1 MKDTRFIRLTAIP
14 LTAIR
19 LEATRL
25 ASASTQILAA
35 GSKILNGSQ
44 SVKLV
49 AMLAICSLCW
59 FSGRA
64 SAYNAS
70 IYNSLS
76 RSRDALLTQRAHLQD
91 AAADVQTKINEYKGK
106 LDSINSYLTDT
117 DNALRDVESAMAR
130 AN

>member
-1 MKDTRFIRLTAIP
+1 MKEPRSISITAILAVGLKAVKSP
-14 LTAIR
+14 R
-19 LEATRL
+19 LHK
-25 ASASTQILAA
+25 AA
-35 GSKILNGSQ
+35 VFMVIC
-44 SVKLV
+44 
-49 AMLAICSLCW
+49 MLCFL
-59 FSGRA
+59 SGRA

-91 AAADVQTKINEYKGK
+91 AAAEVNTRINELKGK
-106 LDSINSYLTDT
+106 LDSINSYLADT

>member
-1 MKDTRFIRLTAIP
+1 MKDPRSISIT
-14 LTAIR
+14 
-19 LEATRL
+19 
-25 ASASTQILAA
+25 
-35 GSKILNGSQ
+35 
-44 SVKLV
+44 
-49 AMLAICSLCW
+49 AMLACGWKTVKNPRLLKAVALVAICSLCW

-91 AAADVQTKINEYKGK
+91 AAAEVNTRINELKGK
-106 LDSINSYLTDT
+106 LDSINSYLADT

>member
-1 MKDTRFIRLTAIP
+1 VKDPRFIRL
-14 LTAIR
+14 
-19 LEATRL
+19 
-25 ASASTQILAA
+25 AA
-35 GSKILNGSQ
+35 MLGIGLNA
-44 SVKLV
+44 VKNPRSLRMI

-70 IYNSLS
+70 ILNSLS

-91 AAADVQTKINEYKGK
+91 AADEVKTKINDYQTK

>member
-1 MKDTRFIRLTAIP
+1 M
-14 LTAIR
+14 
-19 LEATRL
+19 
-25 ASASTQILAA
+25 LAA
-35 GSKILNGSQ
+35 GFKAPKGASSLKFI
-44 SVKLV
+44 

-76 RSRDALLTQRAHLQD
+76 RSRDALLTQRSHLKD
-91 AAADVQTKINEYKGK
+91 AAAEVQTKINEYQGK
-106 LDSINSYLTDT
+106 LDSINSYLSDT

>member
-1 MKDTRFIRLTAIP
+1 MKDPRSIRL
-14 LTAIR
+14 L
-19 LEATRL
+19 
-25 ASASTQILAA
+25 
-35 GSKILNGSQ
+35 
-44 SVKLV
+44 

-59 FSGRA
+59 ISGRA

-70 IYNSLS
+70 ILNSLA
-76 RSRDALLTQRAHLQD
+76 RSRDALLTQRVHLQD
-91 AAADVQTKINEYKGK
+91 AAAETQTKITEYQNK

>member
-1 MKDTRFIRLTAIP
+1 MEDPRYLRLKTM
-14 LTAIR
+14 
-19 LEATRL
+19 
-25 ASASTQILAA
+25 LAA
-35 GSKILNGSQ
+35 SKKITHRFSINLI
-44 SVKLV
+44 

-70 IYNSLS
+70 ILNSLA
-76 RSRDALLTQRAHLQD
+76 RSRDALLTQRAHLRD
-91 AAADVQTKINEYKGK
+91 AADDTRQKIAELQSK
-106 LDSINSYLTDT
+106 LDSINSYLADT

>member
-1 MKDTRFIRLTAIP
+1 MEDSRYLRVIAMLRAAMKNAAHPQSRRF
-14 LTAIR
+14 
-19 LEATRL
+19 
-25 ASASTQILAA
+25 
-35 GSKILNGSQ
+35 
-44 SVKLV
+44 V

-70 IYNSLS
+70 ILNSLA

-91 AAADVQTKINEYKGK
+91 AADETQRKINEYQSK

>member
-1 MKDTRFIRLTAIP
+1 VKDPRSIRLTAI
-14 LTAIR
+14 
-19 LEATRL
+19 L
-25 ASASTQILAA
+25 AGDLKTI
-35 GSKILNGSQ
+35 NGSR
-44 SVKLV
+44 SLKLV

-76 RSRDALLTQRAHLQD
+76 RSRDALLTQRSHLKD
-91 AAADVQTKINEYKGK
+91 AAAEVQTKINELQGK
-106 LDSINSYLTDT
+106 MDSINSYLSDT